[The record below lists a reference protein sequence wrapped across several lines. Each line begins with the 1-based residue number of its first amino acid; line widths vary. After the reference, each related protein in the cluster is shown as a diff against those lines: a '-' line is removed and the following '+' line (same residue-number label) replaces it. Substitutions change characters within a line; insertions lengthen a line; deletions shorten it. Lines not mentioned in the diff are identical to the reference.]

1 MVTQM
6 TNRLLATV
14 MAFAVSTGLVAHAAQ
29 DKHQILAAPKLA
41 QVYVLEVSQPTAA
54 AATTSPKTAAL
65 PSTTSVPQAV
75 QSAANH
81 VIDAATAAVDP
92 SAAVRA
98 AFQRDQLALEH
109 LRQQGSGLKGQAR
122 QVFNQRISNAEL
134 ALVETEKMALASKS
148 RPASS
153 IAAMDQ
159 LVALL
164 KASLDR
170 DLSRSDEQQ
179 TGDHNNQSKH

>member
-1 MVTQM
+1 M

-29 DKHQILAAPKLA
+29 DKHQILPLPKLA
-41 QVYVLEVSQPTAA
+41 QVYVLEVSQPAAAA
-54 AATTSPKTAAL
+54 AATTPHAVAL

-81 VIDAATAAVDP
+81 VIEAATAAVDP

-98 AFQRDQLALEH
+98 AFQRDHLALEH

-122 QVFNQRISNAEL
+122 QAFNQRISNAEI
-134 ALVETEKMALASKS
+134 ALVEMEKVALASKI
-148 RPASS
+148 RPSTS
-153 IAAMDQ
+153 ISAMDQ
-159 LVALL
+159 LVASM
-164 KASLDR
+164 KTSLDR
-170 DLSRSDEQQ
+170 DLSHSGDKQ
-179 TGDHNNQSKH
+179 TGDHNHQSNN